1 MPASSSSTS
10 AVAMTARL
18 TRPARMQHAVET
30 PAGDSGAAS
39 SSAQNRGRGSAPVF
53 IVLQLIAAVDVA
65 TPNSLSLCCCL
76 CSTLSLGFSVVV
88 FLLLV
93 APVLLQIF
101 RPSFAESE
109 SFRR

>member
-65 TPNSLSLCCCL
+65 TPNSLSL
-76 CSTLSLGFSVVV
+76 S
-88 FLLLV
+88 LLLSV
-93 APVLLQIF
+93 LYTISRFLGGCLSAPC
-101 RPSFAESE
+101 RSSSFADLPSV
-109 SFRR
+109 FCRV